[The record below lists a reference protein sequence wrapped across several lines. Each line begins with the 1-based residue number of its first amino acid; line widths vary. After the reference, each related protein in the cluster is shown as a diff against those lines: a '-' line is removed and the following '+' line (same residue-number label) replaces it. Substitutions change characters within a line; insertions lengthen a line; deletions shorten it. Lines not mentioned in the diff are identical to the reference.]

1 MGGLAH
7 RTLSPPC
14 WLHTSLMRGQH
25 KTTGFRLLRL
35 CSLAPV
41 PGDIPISASST
52 SKDLL
57 NVKPPC
63 NYQCPGPQPSML
75 FGESSLAP
83 SPGLPKAGRANTLL
97 RASCLKPL
105 CPHSAHPDCSARPH
119 SAVSCHLYTHL
130 HSMCLHVPAAS
141 PRGPT
146 SRGYA
151 GASLG
156 SDGQVHS

>member
-1 MGGLAH
+1 
-7 RTLSPPC
+7 
-14 WLHTSLMRGQH
+14 
-25 KTTGFRLLRL
+25 
-35 CSLAPV
+35 
-41 PGDIPISASST
+41 
-52 SKDLL
+52 
-57 NVKPPC
+57 
-63 NYQCPGPQPSML
+63 ML

-156 SDGQVHS
+156 SDGQVHSWRLSPVVDVPGIFPGILPQWLAAIAHFWIVAHSLKNSCLKRALWRPNKKGGGKVIKLLL